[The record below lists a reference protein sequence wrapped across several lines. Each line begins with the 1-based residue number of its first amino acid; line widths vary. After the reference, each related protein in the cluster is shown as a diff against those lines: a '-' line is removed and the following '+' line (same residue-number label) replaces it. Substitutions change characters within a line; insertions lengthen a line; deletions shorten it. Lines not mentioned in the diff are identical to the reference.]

1 MYQGKI
7 FINSLFAFF
16 PQESKTMYHKRKV
29 KCKLVICLTSSAAIS
44 TNDSPCFQ
52 ERESFLSFS
61 FLLPSN
67 VKPINFFPSLYS
79 LLRQM
84 SAIII
89 LNLTLPPLLVGES
102 NFFIWLLLFTDG
114 CFFLECFFLVL
125 VADQPFHAP
134 LPVPCYFLSNFFCLQ
149 TIVSYIVFPSKV
161 WGRS

>member
-79 LLRQM
+79 LLCQM

-89 LNLTLPPLLVGES
+89 LNSNSPPSSGWWKKFLHLTSV
-102 NFFIWLLLFTDG
+102 IHWWMLLLRMFLFGFSSSPTIFMLPYQLHAI
-114 CFFLECFFLVL
+114 FFQISFAYRQLC
-125 VADQPFHAP
+125 P
-134 LPVPCYFLSNFFCLQ
+134 
-149 TIVSYIVFPSKV
+149 T
-161 WGRS
+161 